1 MASAPEHVS
10 VTEAARRG
18 VARLVADAAHGDE
31 VVVERHGVPVAA
43 VVGTGRLAELESLR
57 DDVRDLALALARL
70 ADDDGGRV
78 SLGEA
83 LLAFRPGAAG
93 EPAERAGRTESEP
106 RDTP

>member
-1 MASAPEHVS
+1 
-10 VTEAARRG
+10 
-18 VARLVADAAHGDE
+18 
-31 VVVERHGVPVAA
+31 
-43 VVGTGRLAELESLR
+43 VGTGRLAELESLR

-93 EPAERAGRTESEP
+93 EPAERAGRTESEA